1 MTQLLI
7 YREQIIKFYQKYES
21 VLLPFIRFI
30 IGTISFF
37 SVNRIIGFCPE
48 LNRIY
53 IVCGLG
59 LVTAFL
65 PQSIYMLSLAAFSVM
80 NIFYASPLLAF
91 VVAVIFL
98 ICYCVY
104 LKFVPKHTYVIVTI
118 PVLFPLYLAYGVP
131 MLLGLIMTPLAVIPI
146 VFGVGV
152 YYLFQ
157 TITSVV
163 STSTDSGVT
172 LYQIILQQFLKN
184 EEMYVVMIIFSIV
197 AIVIYIIRN
206 RERDYAFEIAIFVGA
221 FLNIALFLC
230 VNIIWNFN
238 FNVVGLFF
246 GSVGFAFGV
255 LVAQFMRLALNY
267 AGVENL
273 QFEDEEYYY
282 YVRAVPKINVAA
294 PSKRVKKFSVRRF
307 TENLDEWNK
316 KQE

>member
-21 VLLPFIRFI
+21 VLTPFIRFI
-30 IGTISFF
+30 IGTISFY

-59 LVTAFL
+59 FLTAFL
-65 PQSIYMLSLAAFSVM
+65 PQSIYMLSLAAFAVM
-80 NIFYASPLLAF
+80 NIFYASPILAF
-91 VVAVIFL
+91 AVAVIFSV
-98 ICYCVY
+98 CYFVY
-104 LKFVPKHTYVIVTI
+104 LKFVPEHAYVIVAI
-118 PVLFPLYLAYGVP
+118 PVLFPLYLSYGVP
-131 MLLGLIMTPLAVIPI
+131 IFLGLTMTPLAVIPI
-146 VFGVGV
+146 VFGISV

-163 STSTDSGVT
+163 STSTDSGIT
-172 LYQIILQQFLKN
+172 LYQIILQQFIKN
-184 EEMYVVMIIFSIV
+184 EEMYVVMTIFSIV

-206 RERDYAFEIAIFVGA
+206 RERDYAFEIAILVGA
-221 FLNIALFLC
+221 LLNFALFLS
-230 VNIIWNFN
+230 VNIIWNFS
-238 FNVVGLFF
+238 FNVVGLFL
-246 GSVGFAFGV
+246 GSIGSAFCV
-255 LVAQFMRLALNY
+255 LVVQFMRLALNY

-282 YVRAVPKINVAA
+282 YVRAVPKINVTA

-307 TENLDEWNK
+307 TENMDETK
-316 KQE
+316 QKQE